1 MGTRGRAWFPGPD
14 GREGGLFERAGISGQ
29 RCWGRETPRR
39 SDQEGCGAPA
49 CALDAAVCILTALV
63 MCRALVPHRGRVVL
77 TFCTRGW
84 RTRGVQ
90 HGPSSNGML
99 TPSRRAH
106 GRQLTPERAVFKMP
120 SAVDPWADAGSLSPY
135 RLDMD
140 HDGEVSH
147 KEMRKHNKLNGA
159 ARVGYSMPAS
169 TIAVCRFS
177 RVCYGVL
184 RCQMQQRLR

>member
-1 MGTRGRAWFPGPD
+1 
-14 GREGGLFERAGISGQ
+14 
-29 RCWGRETPRR
+29 
-39 SDQEGCGAPA
+39 
-49 CALDAAVCILTALV
+49 
-63 MCRALVPHRGRVVL
+63 
-77 TFCTRGW
+77 
-84 RTRGVQ
+84 
-90 HGPSSNGML
+90 
-99 TPSRRAH
+99 
-106 GRQLTPERAVFKMP
+106 MP

-169 TIAVCRFS
+169 NIAVCRFS

-184 RCQMQQRLR
+184 VSNAAATEIRNAGAPNCYPSNNPRDQ